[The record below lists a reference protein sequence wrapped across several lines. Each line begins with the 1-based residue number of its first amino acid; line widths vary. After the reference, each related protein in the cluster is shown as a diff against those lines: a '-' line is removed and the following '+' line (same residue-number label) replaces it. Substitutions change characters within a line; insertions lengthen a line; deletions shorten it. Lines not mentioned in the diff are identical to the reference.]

1 MPTPA
6 TFHKEVARIWN
17 ERDFGAMR
25 TLFHPEYTYTG
36 GDGKE
41 IRGGPDA
48 GLGIAKM
55 FADAFPDAV
64 LEVKKVY
71 TQGDTAIAEMIGRG
85 THNGELM
92 GVPPTGKRVE
102 INICNVMELRDGK
115 IYRERE
121 YMDMLTMMVQ
131 MGVVPAPGGAA
142 GA

>member
-6 TFHKEVARIWN
+6 TFHKEAARIWN
-17 ERDFGAMR
+17 ERDFDAMR
-25 TLFHPEYTYTG
+25 ALFHPEYTYTG

-55 FADAFPDAV
+55 FAGAFPDAV

-85 THNGELM
+85 THNGALM
-92 GVPPTGKRVE
+92 GIPPTGRRVE

-131 MGVVPAPGGAA
+131 MGVVPAPGSVAEA
-142 GA
+142 